1 MNKVVAG
8 HSVEDVSD
16 NERVHAGISFPEKFN
31 DDSNETGQVRTDR
44 IGGVFTSYLC
54 FC

>member
-31 DDSNETGQVRTDR
+31 DDSRDHNETGQ
-44 IGGVFTSYLC
+44 GVSFGYLIDKD
-54 FC
+54 